1 MYVLEG
7 KSACTAQ
14 GESEELEMSDEQR
27 RDEET
32 EIEAHTSRFSAT
44 DEPAEDADDEIE
56 AHVHK
61 VSNIRMDSP
70 SNT

>member
-1 MYVLEG
+1 
-7 KSACTAQ
+7 
-14 GESEELEMSDEQR
+14 MSDEQR

>member
-1 MYVLEG
+1 
-7 KSACTAQ
+7 
-14 GESEELEMSDEQR
+14 MSDELR
-27 RDEET
+27 KDDEN
-32 EIEAHTSRFSAT
+32 EIEGHVQKAGAT

-61 VSNIRMDSP
+61 VSSVRMDSP

>member
-1 MYVLEG
+1 
-7 KSACTAQ
+7 
-14 GESEELEMSDEQR
+14 MSDEQH

-32 EIEAHTSRFSAT
+32 EVAGHTSRFSAT
-44 DEPAEDADDEIE
+44 DAPAEDADDEVE

>member
-1 MYVLEG
+1 
-7 KSACTAQ
+7 
-14 GESEELEMSDEQR
+14 MSDELQK
-27 RDEET
+27 DEET
-32 EIEAHTSRFSAT
+32 EVEGHVSKASLS

-70 SNT
+70 SNL